1 MNSQFNAIDYSQQL
15 QAAGMPQ
22 VLAKV
27 QASTLANAL
36 ATCAVSRAELAAFEA
51 FEEKLTTR
59 MDMFETRVIARIE
72 KFEASIKLELAG
84 IRIELADMR
93 GHINSLCNEIK
104 YSRRTLNVLIA
115 LLVGLAIKSFFP

>member
-22 VLAKV
+22 ALAEV

-36 ATCAVSRAELAAFEA
+36 ATCAFSRAELAA

-93 GHINSLCNEIK
+93 GQINSLCNEMK
-104 YSRRTLNVLIA
+104 YNRRTLNVVIA

>member
-22 VLAKV
+22 ALAEV

-36 ATCAVSRAELAAFEA
+36 ATCAVSRAELAA

-93 GHINSLCNEIK
+93 GQINSLCKEMK
-104 YSRRTLNVLIA
+104 YNRRTLNVVIA